1 MKRLFLLFAIVA
13 TTIFAGCKSDD
24 DDENVNSNAT
34 PVEYTIVGFSDSE
47 LPEAW
52 QGAEEAGLTVRTDM
66 YITELKGQK
75 EVGHKEEGFYGT
87 NGDKLPLVAYNAD
100 NIRIE
105 YTLMVSAED
114 IQPIIIKEKTIS
126 ASLYNRRT
134 IRLADF

>member
-13 TTIFAGCKSDD
+13 TTMFAGCKSDD
-24 DDENVNSNAT
+24 EDENVNSNAT
-34 PVEYTIVGFSDSE
+34 PVKYTIVGFTDGE

-52 QGAEEAGLTVRTDM
+52 QGAEEMGFTGRTDM
-66 YITELKGQK
+66 YITELKGKK

-87 NGDKLPLVAYNAD
+87 NGDKLSLVAYNAD

-105 YTLMVSAED
+105 YTLTFSLEEVQHTTEV
-114 IQPIIIKEKTIS
+114 KTIS
-126 ASLYNRRT
+126 VSLYNHRT

>member
-13 TTIFAGCKSDD
+13 TTMFAGCKSDD
-24 DDENVNSNAT
+24 DEEST
-34 PVEYTIVGFSDSE
+34 PVEYTIVGFTDGE

-66 YITELKGQK
+66 YITELKGKK

-87 NGDKLPLVAYNAD
+87 NGDKLSLVAYNAD

-105 YTLMVSAED
+105 YTLTVSAED
-114 IQPIIIKEKTIS
+114 IQPVTIEEKTIS
-126 ASLYNRRT
+126 VSLYNHRT

>member
-13 TTIFAGCKSDD
+13 TTMFAGCKSDD
-24 DDENVNSNAT
+24 DEENT
-34 PVEYTIVGFSDSE
+34 PVEYTIVGFTDSE

-66 YITELKGQK
+66 YITELKGKK

-87 NGDKLPLVAYNAD
+87 NGDRLSLVAYNAD

-105 YTLMVSAED
+105 YTLTFSLEEVQHTTEV
-114 IQPIIIKEKTIS
+114 KTIS
-126 ASLYNRRT
+126 VSLYNHRT

>member
-1 MKRLFLLFAIVA
+1 MFAIVA
-13 TTIFAGCKSDD
+13 TTMFAGCKSDD
-24 DDENVNSNAT
+24 DEENT
-34 PVEYTIVGFSDSE
+34 PVEYTIVGFTDGE

-66 YITELKGQK
+66 YITELKGKK

-87 NGDKLPLVAYNAD
+87 NGDKLSLVAYNAD

-105 YTLMVSAED
+105 YTLTFSLEEVQHTTEV
-114 IQPIIIKEKTIS
+114 KTIS
-126 ASLYNRRT
+126 VSLYNHRT

>member
-13 TTIFAGCKSDD
+13 TTMFAGCKSDD
-24 DDENVNSNAT
+24 DEENT
-34 PVEYTIVGFSDSE
+34 PVEYTIVGFTDGE

-52 QGAEEAGLTVRTDM
+52 QGAEEAGLTVRTDL
-66 YITELKGQK
+66 YITELKGKK

-87 NGDKLPLVAYNAD
+87 NGDKLSLVAYNAD

-105 YTLMVSAED
+105 YTLTVSAED
-114 IQPIIIKEKTIS
+114 ILPVIIEEKTIS
-126 ASLYNRRT
+126 VSLYNHRT